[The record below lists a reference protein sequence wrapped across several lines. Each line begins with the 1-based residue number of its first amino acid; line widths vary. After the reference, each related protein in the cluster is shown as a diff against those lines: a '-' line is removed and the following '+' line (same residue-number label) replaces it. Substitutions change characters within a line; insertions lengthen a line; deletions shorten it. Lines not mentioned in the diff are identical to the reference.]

1 MPGAPPPPLRWP
13 SRQTAGDGLTPYVG
27 IVGGGQL
34 GRMLGLAAAPLGIET
49 GVIDPSPQAGAQ
61 IVADHMVA
69 PFDDLDALRKLAG
82 RSDVVTFEF
91 ENVSAAALE
100 AIASKAT
107 VAPPIRALEVSQDR
121 LSEKRLFATLG
132 IPTAPYRTV
141 DSLAELATAIDEL
154 GGPAILKT
162 RRFGYDGKGQAR
174 VEPGGDLAHAWS
186 SVGEVPSVL
195 EGLVDFDRELSI
207 IAVRSSSG
215 EIATYPLA
223 ENVHRTGIL
232 RTSTAPATV
241 DPTASAL
248 ASEYATSLLGEL
260 DYVGVLA
267 LELFDVGGELIAN
280 EFAPRVHNS
289 GHWTSDAAPTSQFE
303 NHIRAVLGLPLGA
316 TAPVQECMMFNL
328 IGGAPPTEALMAI
341 PGAHV
346 HLYAKEPRAGRK
358 LGHVTVTRVADADF
372 TVAVDAVRVL
382 VDAATV

>member
-1 MPGAPPPPLRWP
+1 M
-13 SRQTAGDGLTPYVG
+13 TPYVG

-34 GRMLGLAAAPLGIET
+34 GRMLGLAAAPLGISI
-49 GVIDPSPQAGAQ
+49 GVIDPSPEAGAQ
-61 IVADHMVA
+61 VVADHTLA
-69 PFDDLDALRKLAG
+69 PFDDLDALRELAG

-121 LSEKRLFATLG
+121 LSEKQLFATLG

-141 DSLAELATAIDEL
+141 DSLSELSAAVDDL

-174 VEPGGDLAHAWS
+174 VQPGGDLAHSWAA
-186 SVGEVPSVL
+186 VGEASSVL
-195 EGLVDFDRELSI
+195 EAVVEFDRELSI
-207 IAVRSSSG
+207 IAVRSGSG
-215 EIATYPLA
+215 EFATYPLA

-232 RTSTAPATV
+232 RTSSAPATADATV
-241 DPTASAL
+241 TAL
-248 ASEYATSLLGEL
+248 ATEYATSILDEL

-289 GHWTSDAAPTSQFE
+289 GHWTTDAAPTSQFE
-303 NHIRAVLGLPLGA
+303 NHIRAVLGQPLGA
-316 TAPVQECMMFNL
+316 TAPVEECVMFNL
-328 IGGAPPTEALMAI
+328 IGGAPSTEELLAI

-346 HLYAKEPRAGRK
+346 HLYDKAPRAGRK
-358 LGHVTVTRVADADF
+358 IGHVTVTRTADADF
-372 TVAVDAVRVL
+372 SVAVEAVRAL
-382 VDAATV
+382 VDAAAV